1 MEFDAATGQMTF
13 QYTRQGLDSL
23 RHRLASRG
31 QGRSVGVN
39 LGSLGISY
47 RLIEMMQ
54 EVFEREVADENKWVD
69 WDPYTWIAISCQS
82 EAEWNAEVLMEDQ
95 MGKNGLRDLGK
106 RIPDFYVKMQ
116 QVRHLFQSRY
126 GRYPLIKVLDFGQ
139 PYWMD
144 WGLHLSLRRSLE
156 ALTTDSELGVSS
168 RELFQL
174 PHKRDRKG
182 NILVRSMIP
191 DGADIRNSLLVD
203 TIITDRESI
212 IHSAVVVAGRHRKI
226 RIPESGCALFCRA
239 DEMDFNGPHAIAFKY
254 TGKKAILSAGDRL
267 TQLYLSDVTLDMRTN
282 ETLLNYEGDNY
293 SSPVMGNP
301 IPFEEAT
308 RRMTL
313 EDTRLVEKR
322 WMNKWSRVL
331 K

>member
-1 MEFDAATGQMTF
+1 
-13 QYTRQGLDSL
+13 
-23 RHRLASRG
+23 
-31 QGRSVGVN
+31 
-39 LGSLGISY
+39 
-47 RLIEMMQ
+47 MQ

-82 EAEWNAEVLMEDQ
+82 EAEWNAEVLLEDQ

-182 NILVRSMIP
+182 NILGRSMIP

-203 TIITDRESI
+203 TIITDRESV
-212 IHSAVVVAGRHRKI
+212 IHNGVVVAGRHRKI
-226 RIPESGCALFCRA
+226 RIPEGGCALFCRA
-239 DEMDFNGPHAIAFKY
+239 DEMDFSGPHAIAFKY
-254 TGKKAILSAGDRL
+254 TGKEALLSEGDRL

-293 SSPVMGNP
+293 SSPMMGNP
-301 IPFEEAT
+301 ISFEEAT
-308 RRMTL
+308 RQMAL